1 MLKWTEVNVYSGRP
15 VEEDAPTNSAG
26 AGHVDGIG
34 VGPKGE
40 PGIRPKKK
48 KRLLDARTKEYKQ
61 HAEKLKMRR
70 EKRMSSKLGESIAA
84 KTDDFNREMYMVE
97 DNMTMLRDIVK
108 KKAMKPIKFKDG
120 QMKVDLFTASA
131 ITQVFDKV
139 NSSNQA
145 KIKNMV
151 NGSKKD
157 FMKISQAVMKLAK

>member
-1 MLKWTEVNVYSGRP
+1 MRKWTEVNVYTGKP

-26 AGHVDGIG
+26 AGAVDGIG
-34 VGPKGE
+34 VGAKGE
-40 PGIRPKKK
+40 PGIRPKK

-61 HAEKLKMRR
+61 HAEKLKLNRERR
-70 EKRMSSKLGESIAA
+70 MASKLGESIAA

-97 DNMTMLRDIVK
+97 DNMDMLKDIVK
-108 KKAMKPIKFKDG
+108 KKANKSIKFKDG

-139 NSSNQA
+139 NSANKA

-157 FMKISQAVMKLAK
+157 FLKISNAVMKLANR

>member
-1 MLKWTEVNVYSGRP
+1 MHKWTEINVYTGRP
-15 VEEDAPTNSAG
+15 VEEDAPTNSAAAG
-26 AGHVDGIG
+26 AVDGIG
-34 VGPKGE
+34 VGAKGE
-40 PGIRPKKK
+40 PGIRPKKNK
-48 KRLLDARTKEYKQ
+48 LLDARTKEYKQ

-70 EKRMSSKLGESIAA
+70 EKRMASKLGESIAA

-97 DNMTMLRDIVK
+97 DNMVMLRDIVK

-139 NSSNQA
+139 NSANQT

>member
-26 AGHVDGIG
+26 AGAVDGIG

-40 PGIRPKKK
+40 PGIRPKK

-97 DNMTMLRDIVK
+97 DNMAILRDIVK

-139 NSSNQA
+139 NSANQT

-151 NGSKKD
+151 NGNKKD

>member
-1 MLKWTEVNVYSGRP
+1 MVLVSNP
-15 VEEDAPTNSAG
+15 G
-26 AGHVDGIG
+26 AI
-34 VGPKGE
+34 E
-40 PGIRPKKK
+40 PGIRPKK

-61 HAEKLKMRR
+61 HAEKLKIRR

-97 DNMTMLRDIVK
+97 DNMIHVK
-108 KKAMKPIKFKDG
+108 RHRKKEMMKPIKFKDG

-139 NSSNQA
+139 NSTNQT

-151 NGSKKD
+151 KWKPKKT
-157 FMKISQAVMKLAK
+157 L